1 MKDKLELKF
10 GTNRKQTSTS
20 SFGTTLRE
28 SHDSSRFYERFTSPE
43 IQEDTDITR
52 IESSLENRIFKGDA
66 RDMSLVPSNSVA
78 LVVTSPPYFVGKEY
92 EIELGK
98 GGTPKSYFEYLE
110 MLSDVFVES
119 KRVLEPGG
127 KIAVNVA
134 NLGRKPYR
142 SLSGDIIS
150 IFQDIGLLLRGEII
164 WWKGKAAGG
173 SCTWGSFQSPS
184 NPVLR
189 DVTERVVVASKGR
202 FDRAFNRQE
211 RLELNLPNKSSVTK
225 EEFMQATTDVWEI
238 LPESAKAVGH
248 PAPFPIAL
256 PQRLIELYTFRDDV
270 ILDPFMGSGTT
281 ALAAVMSSRRYIGFE
296 TDQSYID
303 LANSRIKKI
312 RESTAN
318 RDKVMKVSEN
328 SSLCTSNE
336 VPDCDGLKASESLRD
351 ALLNGESLNRVSK
364 IVLDDAGF
372 VDIELDYRMPG
383 TNIKLTFVALDRVKK
398 KWLFLVVGS
407 FTLGVSG
414 FSSRETLLSTIGQA
428 AVISGVKSKKTEF
441 TDCPLIVLT
450 NVQLEKK
457 SRGYRELNLVTG
469 PNELILDV
477 INVLNP
483 NDRKRLSEY
492 SRSSW

>member
-1 MKDKLELKF
+1 MKEKLEKTF

-20 SFGTTLRE
+20 SFGTTRRE
-28 SHDSSRFYERFTSPE
+28 GHDSSRFYERFASPV
-43 IQEDTDITR
+43 IQENTDITR

-78 LVVTSPPYFVGKEY
+78 LVVTSPPYFVGKDY
-92 EIELGK
+92 EIDLGK

-110 MLSDVFVES
+110 LLFDVFAES

-142 SLSGDIIS
+142 SLSGDVIN
-150 IFQDIGLLLRGEII
+150 IFQELGLLLRGEII

-173 SCTWGSFQSPS
+173 SCAWGSFKSPS

-189 DVTERVVVASKGR
+189 DVTERVVVASKER

-238 LPESAKAVGH
+238 PPESAKVVGH

-281 ALAAVMSSRRYIGFE
+281 ALAAVISGRRYIGFE
-296 TDQSYID
+296 TDESYID
-303 LANSRIKKI
+303 LANSRLENMQ
-312 RESTAN
+312 ESIAK
-318 RDKVMKVSEN
+318 RDNVIEVSN
-328 SSLCTSNE
+328 YGSAQTSNKRLGY
-336 VPDCDGLKASESLRD
+336 DRLQASEPLID
-351 ALLNGESLNRVSK
+351 ALLNGESLRKVSQ

-372 VDIELDYRMPG
+372 VDIELDSPMPG
-383 TNIKLTFVALDRVKK
+383 TNIKLTFVALDRLKK

-414 FSSRETLLSTIGQA
+414 FSSQETLLSTVGQA
-428 AVISGVKSKKTEF
+428 AVISGVKGKEIEF
-441 TDCPLIVLT
+441 KDCPLIVLI
-450 NVQLEKK
+450 NVQFEKK

-469 PNELILDV
+469 PNKLIFDV

-492 SRSSW
+492 ARSSW